1 VDHPVATAPPEPRLR
16 WLGQKPYEPVF
27 AAMRA
32 FTEARH
38 AETPDEF
45 WCLEHE
51 PVFTQGQTGKPE
63 HVLTPGDIPVIASDR
78 GGQIT
83 YHGPGQLVIYPL
95 LDVQRLGLGVR
106 PLVNRLEQAVIAW
119 LATHGITAHALREAP
134 GIYVGEAKIASL
146 GLRIRRGCS
155 YHGLAVNLVNDLE
168 PFTRINP
175 CGRAGQ
181 PMTRLA
187 DFAPAPRPSAAAPG
201 LLRHLLEALKLPH
214 RQPLWLDE
222 SPIQTGFMA

>member
-1 VDHPVATAPPEPRLR
+1 
-16 WLGQKPYEPVF
+16 
-27 AAMRA
+27 MRA
-32 FTEARH
+32 FTEARRPDT
-38 AETPDEF
+38 ADEF

-51 PVFTQGQTGKPE
+51 PVYTQGQAGRPE
-63 HVLTPGDIPVIASDR
+63 HVLAPGSIPVIASDR

-106 PLVNRLEQAVIAW
+106 PLVSALEDAVISW
-119 LATHGITAHALREAP
+119 LAGFGIAAHALPEAP
-134 GIYVGEAKIASL
+134 GIYVGKAKIASL
-146 GLRIRRGCS
+146 GLRIRRGAS

-168 PFTRINP
+168 PFSRINP
-175 CGRAGQ
+175 CGHTGQ

-187 DFAPAPRPSAAAPG
+187 DLGPALPPSEAAPP
-201 LLRHLLEALKLPH
+201 LLRHLLEALKLPC
-214 RQPLWLDE
+214 RPPLHLDE